1 MALILPERFADG
13 AAMGIPQSLIK
24 SNAIASS
31 RSAEEHLV
39 SIDYHLGELLIIEEE
54 DMRSSS
60 NHAIQVAFF
69 DIEMHV

>member
-1 MALILPERFADG
+1 MRLSA
-13 AAMGIPQSLIK
+13 
-24 SNAIASS
+24 S

-60 NHAIQVAFF
+60 NHAIQVALF
-69 DIEMHV
+69 DVEMYV